1 MISFRFPI
9 NWSTRGVRPIEW
21 DDKIELYKVR
31 IENHMCKL
39 ETYQEY
45 FQMMRKKYTW
55 LPDPD
60 ADDKIT
66 KLKERAK
73 FFMTRYILEQGSSWP
88 GKVWSKVLHDQVQS
102 GAKFTMTRYS
112 LEQSSFHDKVQS
124 EAKVFMTRYSLEQ
137 SSSWPGTVWR

>member
-1 MISFRFPI
+1 M
-9 NWSTRGVRPIEW
+9 
-21 DDKIELYKVR
+21 
-31 IENHMCKL
+31 ENHMCKL

-73 FFMTRYILEQGSSWP
+73 FFMTRYILEQGSS
-88 GKVWSKVLHDQVQS
+88 
-102 GAKFTMTRYS
+102 
-112 LEQSSFHDKVQS
+112 
-124 EAKVFMTRYSLEQ
+124 
-137 SSSWPGTVWR
+137 